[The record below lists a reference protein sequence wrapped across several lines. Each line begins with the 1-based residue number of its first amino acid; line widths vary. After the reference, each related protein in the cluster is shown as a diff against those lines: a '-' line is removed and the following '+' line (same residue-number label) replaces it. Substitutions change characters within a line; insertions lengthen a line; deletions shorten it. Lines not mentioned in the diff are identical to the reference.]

1 MQVLNLDLNNPQSKS
16 LWDDFCEEHQNV
28 AHHHTT
34 NFLDAILN
42 QMSEHRNESIM
53 CIDNQG
59 SVQGILPL
67 IGVSSPI
74 FGKQLVSIPFYNY
87 GGVIS
92 KRGDA
97 KDALMMEAHNLMLIK
112 GYKKTLIRDT
122 EAYDGCALFQ
132 TQMHKANLVLNLPSD
147 IKSVGA
153 GNSKK
158 RTKLRSQ
165 AGVAS
170 RKAEDHGVHFE
181 QKFGGEE
188 LLSDFYMVFSEHMRD
203 LGTPVYGKDFFI
215 GMMKNIES
223 LLTVCYWDN
232 KPVACGWLF
241 IHGERVS
248 IPWAS
253 ALRETNSY
261 SVNTA
266 MYYNILSKLIE
277 LNKKTFDFG
286 RSSIDTGTYKFKLQ
300 WGAQSEQCYWHIANK
315 DGVKEDLNTA
325 DDPKKVMTL
334 LITIWKRLPV
344 WLTRIVGPKIIRGI
358 P

>member
-1 MQVLNLDLNNPQSKS
+1 MQVLNLDLNNAQSKAS
-16 LWDDFCEEHQNV
+16 WDDFCEEHQNV

-34 NFLDAILN
+34 NFLEAILN
-42 QMSEHRNESIM
+42 QMSEHCNESIM

-59 SVQGILPL
+59 TVQGILPL
-67 IGVSSPI
+67 VGLHSPI

-87 GGVIS
+87 GGVICEGS
-92 KRGDA
+92 DVKNV
-97 KDALMMEAHNLMLIK
+97 LMKEAYNLMLLK
-112 GYKKTLIRDT
+112 GYKKTLIRDR
-122 EAYDGCALFQ
+122 EVYDDYSPFK
-132 TQMHKANLVLNLPSD
+132 TQMHKANLVLDLPDD
-147 IKSVGA
+147 IKSVGT

-165 AGVAS
+165 AGVAN
-170 RKAEDHGVHFE
+170 RKADELGITFE
-181 QKFGGEE
+181 QRFGGEE
-188 LLSDFYMVFSEHMRD
+188 LLDDFYTVFSKHMRD
-203 LGTPVYGKDFFI
+203 LGTPVYGKGFFI
-215 GMMKNIES
+215 TMMENIES

-266 MYYNILSKLIE
+266 MYYNILSKLIL

-300 WGAQSEQCYWHIANK
+300 WGAQPEQCYWHIANK
-315 DGVKEDLNTA
+315 NGSKEDLNDA
-325 DDPKKVMTL
+325 DEPSKAMVL
-334 LITIWKRLPV
+334 LISTWKRLPV
-344 WLTRIVGPKIIRGI
+344 WITRIVGPRIIRGI